1 MEWIKLA
8 IIVTMGA
15 IGLHSTG
22 MELESR
28 DQITVSGPV
37 EVRLHHSAMPL
48 IKFDPSTVA
57 VSRNGNQ
64 ITVSA
69 DQPAH
74 IVIETNL
81 LQSLRI
87 ADGVLLVKL
96 EGSERVQISQ
106 TSAPEVRVCLS
117 DRARLDADV
126 LDAAHLRVMLAG
138 QGKVSLKNL
147 TADLFVLNI
156 RDESDIDVTGQ
167 TRYQDVALS
176 DHSHY
181 NGKELVSEDAKI
193 ALEGFAAGFI
203 QATNLP
209 TVKRAP
215 FASLSFL

>member
-22 MELESR
+22 MELEFR

-48 IKFDPSTVA
+48 IKFDPST
-57 VSRNGNQ
+57 